1 MCTVSV
7 KVDETVLRNVM
18 PELDSTAAIRLWVQK
33 LVDMHLQQ
41 LRRAS
46 ERDLIPDDVCR
57 EIWQEVEDEYKDMV
71 FDDDETVDLET
82 FRADLHKMIE
92 EVYAE
97 P

>member
-1 MCTVSV
+1 MKQFFV
-7 KVDETVLRNVM
+7 
-18 PELDSTAAIRLWVQK
+18 
-33 LVDMHLQQ
+33 
-41 LRRAS
+41 
-46 ERDLIPDDVCR
+46 IPDDVCR

-92 EVYAE
+92 EVYTE

>member
-1 MCTVSV
+1 
-7 KVDETVLRNVM
+7 M

-57 EIWQEVEDEYKDMV
+57 EIWQEVEDEYKDVV
-71 FDDDETVDLET
+71 FYDDETVDLET
-82 FRADLHKMIE
+82 FREDLHKMIE
-92 EVYAE
+92 DVYAE